1 MRSLRMATCTSG
13 EPVSSLLVANSLMSD
28 CFRSAVIDIQY
39 SVSSQVEHAHRA
51 NFGAGYPD
59 QRHRFALGLGADD
72 GALGDVFE
80 G

>member
-1 MRSLRMATCTSG
+1 MRSLKMATCTSG
-13 EPVSSLLVANSLMSD
+13 EPVSSFLVANSLMSV

-39 SVSSQVEHAHRA
+39 SVSSQVKHAHRA
-51 NFGAGYPD
+51 NFRADYPG
-59 QRHRFALGLGADD
+59 QRHRLALGLGAND